1 LSREKLNI
9 LYFFYKGRQW
19 VVEKGADLRFS
30 GQGASGGIG
39 KKELICFYLMFKLM
53 GLLSTNL
60 LATPGFASQP

>member
-1 LSREKLNI
+1 
-9 LYFFYKGRQW
+9 
-19 VVEKGADLRFS
+19 VEKGADLRFS